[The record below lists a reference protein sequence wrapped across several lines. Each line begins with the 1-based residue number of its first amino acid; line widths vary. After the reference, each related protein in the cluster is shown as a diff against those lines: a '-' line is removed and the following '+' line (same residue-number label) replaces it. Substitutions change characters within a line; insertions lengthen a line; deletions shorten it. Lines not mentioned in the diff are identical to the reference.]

1 MLVVIPFLRSLA
13 LIQEQIAVRDL
24 HIFGNTSIS
33 GYCAINYAAVYQL
46 SKSNQ
51 GLEVS
56 KSRPSEK
63 DITIPLLELI
73 IMHITINLAA
83 SVTEAVKGYSIQSAS
98 EWTDCTVSYIC

>member
-1 MLVVIPFLRSLA
+1 M
-13 LIQEQIAVRDL
+13 RDL
-24 HIFGNTSIS
+24 HIYGNTSIS
-33 GYCAINYAAVYQL
+33 GYSAINYAAVYQL

-83 SVTEAVKGYSIQSAS
+83 SVTEAVKDYSIQSAS